1 MFDRHMYHLIK
12 THMTENLNGVE
23 YNNAY
28 INSLLEVL
36 EANLSYV
43 PSSTSKNEIADIS
56 LFDHV
61 KLTAAM
67 ASCIYQYL
75 EEQKIT
81 DYKNALFTNGK
92 AFYQKTHL
100 YCIQWIYREYRTLF
114 IQSIRKMR

>member
-43 PSSTSKNEIADIS
+43 PSSTSK
-56 LFDHV
+56 
-61 KLTAAM
+61 K
-67 ASCIYQYL
+67 
-75 EEQKIT
+75 
-81 DYKNALFTNGK
+81 
-92 AFYQKTHL
+92 
-100 YCIQWIYREYRTLF
+100 
-114 IQSIRKMR
+114 